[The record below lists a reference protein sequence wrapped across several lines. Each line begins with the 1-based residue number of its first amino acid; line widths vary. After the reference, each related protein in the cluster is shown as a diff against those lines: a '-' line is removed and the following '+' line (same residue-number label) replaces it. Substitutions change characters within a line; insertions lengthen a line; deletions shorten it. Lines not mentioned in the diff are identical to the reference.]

1 MQCIWNCE
9 FTIFYW
15 IIVVFLCKYCHCL
28 PWPHLKV
35 IYEQKLYF
43 FLFLHNSHTT
53 INHFIEFKNMVQNE
67 MHALFCSLE
76 EFHLDLKTFRYIHDP
91 KVVVLFLLRS
101 IWWHRRHRCIAALTF
116 GSCSYGFHFAKMFHS
131 IWAAATEWWLIFV
144 RVSLAASDVIY
155 EIFEILHFLPI
166 KIIPIN

>member
-1 MQCIWNCE
+1 MFFCASIVIVCPGLIWKL
-9 FTIFYW
+9 FTSRNSI
-15 IIVVFLCKYCHCL
+15 
-28 PWPHLKV
+28 
-35 IYEQKLYF
+35 F

-76 EFHLDLKTFRYIHDP
+76 EIHLDLKTFRYIHDP